1 MRCLAGNREIAID
14 IVRSQRD
21 SNPSV
26 FEKTLQRSGP
36 IPAFIA
42 AWVFARLG
50 FLDAAILC
58 LDEFRLA
65 DIDMTRSDFYPH
77 QEENEEIIKYFN
89 HTGFSTVFVRKKES
103 LFHPDDLQY
112 QRSFEHAYAV
122 LVANIKM
129 VRMNSSQDYIPQES
143 ESTGKRVTFDT
154 VPTVFYFKKIAY
166 QHEANEDLEN
176 QSVNTSR

>member
-1 MRCLAGNREIAID
+1 MLDPKEILIPLF
-14 IVRSQRD
+14 SK
-21 SNPSV
+21 
-26 FEKTLQRSGP
+26 KTLQRSGP
-36 IPAFIA
+36 IQLLSQ
-42 AWVFARLG
+42 LG
-50 FLDAAILC
+50 YLLDLVLDAAILC

-89 HTGFSTVFVRKKES
+89 HTGFSTVFVRKRN

-143 ESTGKRVTFDT
+143 ESTGKG
-154 VPTVFYFKKIAY
+154 
-166 QHEANEDLEN
+166 
-176 QSVNTSR
+176 